1 MFIRRLQDGDGF
13 ALLFVV
19 IVNYGYRL
27 VLASLLDFAVLLS
40 TSRLGVLCFLLVV
53 VVVVVLIVDLVR
65 SSILVVFGTQLS
77 LFLLALILV
86 LVFAFGFGS
95 ALGLFLWRYRG
106 KNKNSKKRVAE
117 KGSRDHHG
125 VTQDDLRGSSSSES
139 AESKFE
145 PSDSAYLDGWV
156 SLAVGVGCARKE
168 NCFHELDKKCH
179 DSHVKCR
186 GKVGVS

>member
-117 KGSRDHHG
+117 KGSRTTMG
-125 VTQDDLRGSSSSES
+125 LLRMTYVALPRPSRLNQSLSLQTLRIWMAGSV
-139 AESKFE
+139 
-145 PSDSAYLDGWV
+145 L
-156 SLAVGVGCARKE
+156 L
-168 NCFHELDKKCH
+168 
-179 DSHVKCR
+179 
-186 GKVGVS
+186 